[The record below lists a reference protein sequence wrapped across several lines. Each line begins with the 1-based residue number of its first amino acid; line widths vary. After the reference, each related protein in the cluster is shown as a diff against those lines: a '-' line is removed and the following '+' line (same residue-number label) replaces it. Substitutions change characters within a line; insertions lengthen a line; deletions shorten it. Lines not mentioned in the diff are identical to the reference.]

1 MPAWSTLLAFTVAT
15 AGLLIIPGPAVFYM
29 VNRTLADGRSAGL
42 TAVAGLEVG
51 DTIQAVLAAL
61 GVSAAVATSA
71 TLFNVVKW
79 AGVSYLV
86 WSGVRT
92 MMTVSSA
99 MTADDS
105 HSTRGHVFRQ
115 GIWVNALNPKTA
127 LFFLAVFPQFVNPS
141 AEHATLQS
149 LLLAAIFVVMATIF
163 NSGWV
168 LGASALRPLLV
179 RGRAVPIMRRWV
191 SGGMF
196 VALGLLA
203 ATTSVSG

>member
-1 MPAWSTLLAFTVAT
+1 MPEWSTLAAFCVAT
-15 AGLLIIPGPAVFYM
+15 AGLLVIPGPAVFYM

-61 GVSAAVATSA
+61 GVSAAVATST
-71 TLFNVVKW
+71 TLFNIVKW
-79 AGVSYLV
+79 AGVTYLV

-92 MMTVSSA
+92 MLTVPSV
-99 MTADDS
+99 MNADDS
-105 HSTRGHVFRQ
+105 HSTTGHIFRQ
-115 GIWVNALNPKTA
+115 GVWVNALNPKTA
-127 LFFLAVFPQFVNPS
+127 LFFLAVFPQFIDPN

-149 LLLAAIFVVMATIF
+149 LLLAVIFVVMATVF

-168 LGASALRPLLV
+168 LGASALRPFLV

-196 VALGLLA
+196 VVLGLLA
-203 ATTSVSG
+203 ATASAGG